1 MNSTQNAQIKAYR
14 FAQYIDHNGDP
25 QIILV
30 SSTETEETLQR
41 HFESTVGKR
50 LEIVG
55 FYWDIDMHT
64 NPTRYPIGTLDDA
77 QESVIKLA
85 SENAKLRAKAEKY
98 DLLIK
103 DLAVEMR
110 DPNGTI
116 WDEANRLKAE
126 IDELVRCLW
135 LIRDN
140 PDQGGYWCAE
150 QATWTLNFLNT
161 NDHHQHISRSGNNRV
176 HPG

>member
-1 MNSTQNAQIKAYR
+1 MTSTRNQQTKAHR
-14 FAQYIDHNGDP
+14 FAQYLDKHGDP

-30 SSTETEETLQR
+30 SSAETEETLQR

-55 FYWDIDMHT
+55 FYWDADMHPS
-64 NPTRYPIGTLDDA
+64 PTRYPIGTLDDA
-77 QESVIKLA
+77 QLSVIRLV
-85 SENAKLRAKAEKY
+85 SENAKLREKAEKY
-98 DLLIK
+98 DQLIK

-116 WDEANRLKAE
+116 WDEAKRLQAE
-126 IDELVRCLW
+126 NDKLVHCLR

-150 QATWTLNFLNT
+150 QAAWALYCLRTNNNDNT
-161 NDHHQHISRSGNNRV
+161 
-176 HPG
+176 